1 MIVCLFNMCPPFLFL
16 LENSWIEPRLC
27 DYTGLYFCPSC
38 HWNDLSIIPA
48 RVVHNWDFVPRK
60 VSRSALQEINLF
72 LDKPLIKLEE
82 ANPKLFV
89 FLEKLASLKKLRQ
102 NLMYMRK
109 YLSECRQ
116 ATEEKLLETQIG
128 K

>member
-1 MIVCLFNMCPPFLFL
+1 M
-16 LENSWIEPRLC
+16 
-27 DYTGLYFCPSC
+27 
-38 HWNDLSIIPA
+38 
-48 RVVHNWDFVPRK
+48 PRK

-72 LDKPLIKLEE
+72 LDKPLIRLEE

-102 NLMYMRK
+102 NLVYMRK

-116 ATEEKLLETQIG
+116 AMDEKLLDAQIG